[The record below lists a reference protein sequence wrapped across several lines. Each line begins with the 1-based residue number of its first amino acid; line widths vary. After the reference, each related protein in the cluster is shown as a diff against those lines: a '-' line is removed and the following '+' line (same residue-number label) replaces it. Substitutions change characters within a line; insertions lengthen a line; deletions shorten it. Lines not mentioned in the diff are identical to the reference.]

1 LIYQTHK
8 AMTLAQKIANE
19 PYLKVSNCTDIADIE
34 YGIDQLKKLDA
45 EYGANNKTLL
55 KLWAKFLDKKKKMKA

>member
-1 LIYQTHK
+1 
-8 AMTLAQKIANE
+8 MTLAQKIANE

-45 EYGANNKTLL
+45 EYGGSNRTLL
-55 KLWAKFLDKKKKMKA
+55 KLWVKFLAKKKKLEA